1 MHASP
6 FCAPALLAAVR
17 PVRSPLEAA
26 FPARIGRPAQPL
38 LASGGMADFQNL
50 DVLEEL
56 QARLTAE
63 LEPLVRCAR
72 LLRDAARR
80 LPRLLRQ
87 RCDILTRSTAL
98 TLQQVRDG
106 PRQVSRGAAIPGA

>member
-1 MHASP
+1 M
-6 FCAPALLAAVR
+6 
-17 PVRSPLEAA
+17 RSPLEAA
-26 FPARIGRPAQPL
+26 FPARIGRPALPL

-72 LLRDAARR
+72 LL
-80 LPRLLRQ
+80 
-87 RCDILTRSTAL
+87 
-98 TLQQVRDG
+98 
-106 PRQVSRGAAIPGA
+106 